1 MLCLKIIL
9 AVASLKYL
17 QDSQKEIYTGEV
29 VNGLP
34 DGSGIFYG
42 LDGYKY
48 EGNWKNGKQHGFGK
62 QIFAEHDTNNCSSY
76 EGYFEIGVKSGN
88 GTLKW
93 KSGENYEGNWADD
106 LKSGY
111 GIQYYSDGEKYEG
124 YWKNNKQHGFGKQ
137 SFAHNDEYER
147 LSYEGFFEIGV
158 RSGNGTLKWEGGEK
172 YEGHFAENVR
182 SGFGIDYYSYG
193 TKYIGNWEND
203 KEHGDGIL
211 YASDGTVIFDGK
223 WKNGNQLI

>member
-62 QIFAEHDTNNCSSY
+62 QSFAHNDEYERLSY
-76 EGYFEIGVKSGN
+76 EGFFENGVTSGN

-93 KSGENYEGNWADD
+93 KN
-106 LKSGY
+106 
-111 GIQYYSDGEKYEG
+111 GEKYEG
-124 YWKNNKQHGFGKQ
+124 NWKNGKEHGFGKQ
-137 SFAHNDEYER
+137 SFPHNDEYER

-172 YEGHFAENVR
+172 YEGAENVR

>member
-62 QIFAEHDTNNCSSY
+62 Q
-76 EGYFEIGVKSGN
+76 
-88 GTLKW
+88 
-93 KSGENYEGNWADD
+93 
-106 LKSGY
+106 
-111 GIQYYSDGEKYEG
+111 
-124 YWKNNKQHGFGKQ
+124 

-172 YEGHFAENVR
+172 YEGAENVR

>member
-76 EGYFEIGVKSGN
+76 E
-88 GTLKW
+88 
-93 KSGENYEGNWADD
+93 
-106 LKSGY
+106 
-111 GIQYYSDGEKYEG
+111 
-124 YWKNNKQHGFGKQ
+124 
-137 SFAHNDEYER
+137 R

-172 YEGHFAENVR
+172 YEGAENVR